1 MTVTPAMVDAALD
14 SWCAPG
20 WRNMPENA
28 AYERA
33 DMSAA
38 LTAALAVSGYG
49 EVVEALKSVRS
60 LISEAAATG
69 FNYKD
74 GDWPERLYFS
84 QQRTSTA
91 LSRITGD
98 QS

>member
-1 MTVTPAMVDAALD
+1 MTVTPAMVDAALRAWLA
-14 SWCAPG
+14 SAGKKSGFLAPLH
-20 WRNMPENA
+20 PE
-28 AYERA
+28 

-49 EVVEALKSVRS
+49 EVVEALKEVMVWVDNWDPN
-60 LISEAAATG
+60 
-69 FNYKD
+69 FVYD
-74 GDWPERLYFS
+74 DDWPDTDTRV
-84 QQRTSTA
+84 STA

>member
-14 SWCAPG
+14 SWYYGPG
-20 WRNMPENA
+20 WRDVSDA
-28 AYERA
+28 DIARLRR

-49 EVVEALKSVRS
+49 EVVEALKEVMVWVDNWDPN
-60 LISEAAATG
+60 
-69 FNYKD
+69 FVYD
-74 GDWPERLYFS
+74 DDWSDTDTRV
-84 QQRTSTA
+84 STA

>member
-14 SWCAPG
+14 AWTED
-20 WRNMPENA
+20 WRNKNVIEFW
-28 AYERA
+28 RR